1 MYSLYPQVQSNNPKL
16 GMPITTLRDYEL
28 VPDAGSINPFLDTS
42 ATESG
47 KGTFTVYLSSRKST
61 KYANSLSLCPD
72 SMSDKECKG
81 APAVILIRVY
91 TAGM

>member
-1 MYSLYPQVQSNNPKL
+1 
-16 GMPITTLRDYEL
+16 MPITTLRDYEL
-28 VPDAGSINPFLDTS
+28 VPDAGSKNPFSDTT

-47 KGTFTVYLSSRKST
+47 KGTYTVHISARKTT

-81 APAVILIRVY
+81 LPAVIVFRVY
-91 TAGM
+91 TGGM